1 MTNEKKAGQQVLP
14 DMGIFL
20 MSTDTLSADV
30 AEFRTK
36 TTRNRRKRQTQL
48 LARRRET
55 SGEINEVTS
64 AQGLTIFLAAGGG
77 KLSLATSPS
86 A

>member
-1 MTNEKKAGQQVLP
+1 
-14 DMGIFL
+14 MGIRS
-20 MSTDTLSADV
+20 MSPATLRVDI

-36 TTRNRRKRQTQL
+36 TMRNRRKRHIQL
-48 LARRRET
+48 LARRQET

-77 KLSLATSPS
+77 KPSLTTSPS

>member
-1 MTNEKKAGQQVLP
+1 
-14 DMGIFL
+14 MGIL
-20 MSTDTLSADV
+20 SMSTDTLSVDV

-36 TTRNRRKRQTQL
+36 TTRNGRKRLAQF
-48 LARRRET
+48 LARRQET

-77 KLSLATSPS
+77 KPSLATSPS

>member
-1 MTNEKKAGQQVLP
+1 
-14 DMGIFL
+14 MGIL
-20 MSTDTLSADV
+20 SMSNVTLSVNV

-36 TTRNRRKRQTQL
+36 TTRNGKKRHIQL

-64 AQGLTIFLAAGGG
+64 AQGLTIFLTAGRG
-77 KLSLATSPS
+77 KSSLATSPS